1 MRKNTIGKY
10 AQVYRKVFPMWDYIR
25 KLCIILLV
33 TYQTRRWH
41 WIGETWWGGR
51 AEVVWWAL
59 RPRAVVLLSFRGQ
72 HSSVPATTTTLCCN
86 MRNINDDGEFWW
98 CHLFRLYLNR
108 SFCGCWICAIPVLE
122 HKIHQSKQLAKS
134 TNLNCILNV
143 KFISRNGTSPQ
154 NILSKVTLQ
163 FHIHES

>member
-1 MRKNTIGKY
+1 MHKFT
-10 AQVYRKVFPMWDYIR
+10 RKVFPMWDYIR
-25 KLCIILLV
+25 KLCFILLL

-51 AEVVWWAL
+51 TEVVWWAL

-72 HSSVPATTTTLCCN
+72 HSSVPTTTTTFCCN

-122 HKIHQSKQLAKS
+122 HKIQSKQLAKS

-163 FHIHES
+163 FYIHES